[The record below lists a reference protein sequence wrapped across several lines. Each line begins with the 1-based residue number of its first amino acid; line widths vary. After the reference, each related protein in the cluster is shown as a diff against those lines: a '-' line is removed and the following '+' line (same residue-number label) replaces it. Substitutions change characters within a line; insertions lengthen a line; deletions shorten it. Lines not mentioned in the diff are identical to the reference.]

1 MTHAVHSAA
10 PALADVLREVAAGAG
25 SAAVVARRTGTT
37 PEVADAALAAL
48 AMAGRVR
55 RVLVFA
61 GACAADGCGS
71 CGSARG
77 CASAGAGS
85 LVGSGLTAWRVV
97 ER

>member
-1 MTHAVHSAA
+1 MTGTV
-10 PALADVLREVAAGAG
+10 ALVDVLAAVRAGAG
-25 SAAVVARRTGTT
+25 SATEVARRTGTRT
-37 PEVADAALAAL
+37 DVADAALAAL
-48 AMAGRVR
+48 AATGRIR

-61 GACAADGCGS
+61 GACATDGCGT
-71 CGSARG
+71 CGAAGG